1 MTRIKKITMLKMHG
15 YAIEYHYRSGA
26 NYRRLVID
34 KTDKMKYNDTSQD
47 QVLAGLEIDELFK
60 EAFGND

>member
-15 YAIEYHYRSGA
+15 YTIEYHYRSGK

-34 KTDKMKYNDTSQD
+34 KTDKMEYNDTSQD

>member
-1 MTRIKKITMLKMHG
+1 MTSIKKVTMLKMHG
-15 YAIEYHYRSGA
+15 HNIEYHYRSGA

-34 KTDKMKYNDTSQD
+34 KTDKMEYNDTSQA
-47 QVLAGLEIDELFK
+47 QVWAGLEIDELFK

>member
-15 YAIEYHYRSGA
+15 HKIEYHYRSGK

-34 KTDKMKYNDTSQD
+34 KTDKMEYNDTSQD

>member
-15 YAIEYHYRSGA
+15 HNIEYHYRSGV

-34 KTDKMKYNDTSQD
+34 KTDKMEYNDTSQD